1 MNGYDIA
8 IVGAGINGLA
18 HAYAAAKRGLKTIVI
33 EQNSKPLGASV
44 RNFGLQLPLA
54 QLPGKNYALALKSQA
69 IWNEVAKEFSFWAK
83 PNGLLVLSLSD
94 LENTVMHE
102 FVSQAGAL
110 GYNGLKF
117 ISKNELK
124 FATTSSLNYNSIAG
138 AIFSAN
144 ETTINPADAL
154 KKIALGLKE
163 KYSVDFKYNCTAQK
177 IGDTM
182 IETNLGKI
190 YAERIILCTGIA
202 YNQFYPEAF
211 TYSKLKKCKLQVM
224 KLEITNP
231 AWHVNE
237 AIASGIS
244 MLHYSSFSMA
254 PSINKLKLYY
264 ETNYPELKKYG
275 IHILAVENN
284 NRELIVG
291 DSHEYDEFDFEPGI
305 KTEIND
311 IIIDWTKKYINIAS
325 FKVKE
330 TWSGEY
336 LKNMSENIYCRIA
349 PTNNIRIVN
358 AVGGQ
363 GMTISFGL
371 AEDTFN
377 LWS

>member
-1 MNGYDIA
+1 MTGYDIA
-8 IVGAGINGLA
+8 IVGGGINGLA

-54 QLPGKNYALALKSQA
+54 QLPGENYALALKSQA
-69 IWNEVAKEFSFWAK
+69 IWRDVAKEFSFWSK

-102 FVSQAGAL
+102 FISQAGAL

-117 ISKNELK
+117 INKEDLK
-124 FATTSSLNYNSIAG
+124 LATTSSLNYNTIAG
-138 AIFSAN
+138 ALFSAD

-154 KKIALGLKE
+154 QKIALGLKE
-163 KYSVDFKYNCTAQK
+163 KYSVDFKYNCTVQK
-177 IGDTM
+177 VDGSM
-182 IETNLGKI
+182 IETNLGEI
-190 YAERIILCTGIA
+190 NAERIILCTGTA
-202 YNQFYPEAF
+202 YTQFYPEAF
-211 TYSKLKKCKLQVM
+211 THLKLKKCKLQVM
-224 KLEITNP
+224 KLEITDP

-244 MLHYSSFSMA
+244 MLHYSSFGIA
-254 PSINKLKLYY
+254 PSISKLKLFY
-264 ETNYPELKKYG
+264 ETHYPELKKYG

-291 DSHEYDEFDFEPGI
+291 DSHEYDEFDFDPGI

-311 IIIDWTKKYINIAS
+311 IIIDWANKYLNIAS

-330 TWSGEY
+330 TWTGQY
-336 LKNMSENIYCRIA
+336 LKNMGGDIYCRLA
-349 PTNNIRIVN
+349 PANNLRIIN

-371 AEDTFN
+371 AEETFN
-377 LWS
+377 LWG

>member
-1 MNGYDIA
+1 MTGYDIA
-8 IVGAGINGLA
+8 IVGGGINGLA

-54 QLPGKNYALALKSQA
+54 QLPGENYALALKSQA
-69 IWNEVAKEFSFWAK
+69 IWRDVAKEFSFWSK

-102 FVSQAGAL
+102 FISQAGAL

-117 ISKNELK
+117 INKEDLK
-124 FATTSSLNYNSIAG
+124 LATTSSLNYNTIAG
-138 AIFSAN
+138 ALFSAD

-154 KKIALGLKE
+154 QKIALGLKE
-163 KYSVDFKYNCTAQK
+163 KYSVDFKYNCTVQK
-177 IGDTM
+177 VGSSV
-182 IETNLGKI
+182 IETNLGQI
-190 YAERIILCTGIA
+190 NAERIILCTGTA
-202 YNQFYPEAF
+202 YTQFYPEVF
-211 TYSKLKKCKLQVM
+211 TDLKLKKCKLQVM
-224 KLEITNP
+224 KLEITDP
-231 AWHVNE
+231 TWHVNE

-244 MLHYSSFSMA
+244 MLHYSSFGIT
-254 PSINKLKLYY
+254 PSISKLKLFY
-264 ETNYPELKKYG
+264 ETHYPELKKYG

-291 DSHEYDEFDFEPGI
+291 DSHEYDEFDFDPGI

-311 IIIDWTKKYINIAS
+311 IILDWANKYLNIAS

-330 TWSGEY
+330 TWTGQY
-336 LKNMSENIYCRIA
+336 LKNMGGDIYCRLA
-349 PTNNIRIVN
+349 PANNLRIIN

-371 AEDTFN
+371 AEETFN
-377 LWS
+377 LWG

>member
-1 MNGYDIA
+1 MIGYDIA
-8 IVGAGINGLA
+8 IVGGGINGLA

-54 QLPGKNYALALKSQA
+54 QLPGENYALALKSQA
-69 IWNEVAKEFSFWAK
+69 IWRDVAKEFSFWSK

-94 LENTVMHE
+94 LENKVMHE
-102 FVSQAGAL
+102 FISQAGAL

-117 ISKNELK
+117 ISKEDLK
-124 FATTSSLNYNSIAG
+124 FATTSSLSYNTIAG
-138 AIFSAN
+138 ALFSAD

-154 KKIALGLKE
+154 QKIALGLKE
-163 KYSVDFKYNCTAQK
+163 KYSVDFKYNCTVQK
-177 IGDTM
+177 VSGSV
-182 IETNLGKI
+182 IETNLGQI
-190 YAERIILCTGIA
+190 NAERIILCTGTA
-202 YNQFYPEAF
+202 YTQFYPEAF
-211 TYSKLKKCKLQVM
+211 THLKLKKCKLQVM
-224 KLEITNP
+224 KLEITDP

-244 MLHYSSFSMA
+244 MLHYSSFGIT
-254 PSINKLKLYY
+254 PSISKLKLFY
-264 ETNYPELKKYG
+264 ETHYPELKKYG

-291 DSHEYDEFDFEPGI
+291 DSHEYDEFDFDPGI

-311 IIIDWTKKYINIAS
+311 IIIDWANKYLNIAS

-330 TWSGEY
+330 TWTGQY
-336 LKNMSENIYCRIA
+336 LKNMGGDIYCRLA
-349 PTNNIRIVN
+349 PANNLRIIN

-371 AEDTFN
+371 AEETFN
-377 LWS
+377 LWG

>member
-1 MNGYDIA
+1 MTGYDIA
-8 IVGAGINGLA
+8 IVGGGINGLA

-54 QLPGKNYALALKSQA
+54 QLPGENYALALKSQA
-69 IWNEVAKEFSFWAK
+69 IWRDVAKEFSFWSK

-102 FVSQAGAL
+102 FISQAGAL

-117 ISKNELK
+117 ISKEDLK
-124 FATTSSLNYNSIAG
+124 FATTSSLNYNTIAG
-138 AIFSAN
+138 ALFSAD
-144 ETTINPADAL
+144 ETTINPAEAL
-154 KKIALGLKE
+154 QKIALGLKE
-163 KYSVDFKYNCTAQK
+163 KYSVEFNYNCTVQK
-177 IGDTM
+177 VDGSM
-182 IETNLGKI
+182 IETNLGQI
-190 YAERIILCTGIA
+190 NAERIILCTGTA
-202 YNQFYPEAF
+202 YTQFYPEAF
-211 TYSKLKKCKLQVM
+211 THLKLKKCKLQVM
-224 KLEITNP
+224 KLEITDP

-244 MLHYSSFSMA
+244 MLHYSSFGIA
-254 PSINKLKLYY
+254 PSISKLKLFY
-264 ETNYPELKKYG
+264 ETHYPELKKYG

-291 DSHEYDEFDFEPGI
+291 DSHEYDEFDFDPGI

-311 IIIDWTKKYINIAS
+311 IILDWANKYLNIAS

-330 TWSGEY
+330 TWTGQY
-336 LKNMSENIYCRIA
+336 LKNMGGDIYCRLA
-349 PTNNIRIVN
+349 PANNLRIIN

-371 AEDTFN
+371 AEETFN
-377 LWS
+377 LWG